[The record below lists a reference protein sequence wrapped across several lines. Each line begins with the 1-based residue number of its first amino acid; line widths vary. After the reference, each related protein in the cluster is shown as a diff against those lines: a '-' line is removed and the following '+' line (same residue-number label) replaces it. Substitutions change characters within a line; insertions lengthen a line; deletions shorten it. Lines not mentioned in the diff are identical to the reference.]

1 MQQTFYEDYKYSMQD
16 VNRIYVGC
24 KYTFE
29 ELLEAEDISFKFRM
43 IMQRYVLPEANPE
56 DTLETHLY
64 YLLPESFLVKI
75 YKQMKAKVRVNLL
88 EEKRRLFA
96 AGPGEDEGK
105 PAQGKQYVTRM
116 LSIEQLAA
124 IMPSEKEKK
133 GIVVQELS
141 VSKLALT
148 GM

>member
-1 MQQTFYEDYKYSMQD
+1 MQD

-43 IMQRYVLPEANPE
+43 IMQRYMLPEANPE

-96 AGPGEDEGK
+96 AGPGGQACPGETVCDKNAFDRTACGDYAFGERKEGDCG
-105 PAQGKQYVTRM
+105 AGTVCQ
-116 LSIEQLAA
+116 
-124 IMPSEKEKK
+124 
-133 GIVVQELS
+133 
-141 VSKLALT
+141 
-148 GM
+148 